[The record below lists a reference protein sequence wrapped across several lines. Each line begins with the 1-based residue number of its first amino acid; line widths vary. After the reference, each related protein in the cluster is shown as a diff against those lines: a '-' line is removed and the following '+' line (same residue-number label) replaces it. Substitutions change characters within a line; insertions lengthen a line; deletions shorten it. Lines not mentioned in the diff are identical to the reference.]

1 MTEDYCKALEK
12 VYVYKI
18 AYGAMA
24 KANSQ
29 MIVSMAVGETK
40 VSLPEQLRA
49 NLVTLVETDNAWI
62 NYFVSYDPAE
72 AIKAIKCPVMAV
84 NGTKDIQVIVND
96 NLPVLRALLPHKEG
110 DVIKEYEGLNHLFQ
124 HCKNGSTIE
133 YIKIEETIS
142 PEVLSDIVTFV
153 QKQKD
158 TKN

>member
-1 MTEDYCKALEK
+1 
-12 VYVYKI
+12 
-18 AYGAMA
+18 
-24 KANSQ
+24 
-29 MIVSMAVGETK
+29 
-40 VSLPEQLRA
+40 
-49 NLVTLVETDNAWI
+49 
-62 NYFVSYDPAE
+62 
-72 AIKAIKCPVMAV
+72 
-84 NGTKDIQVIVND
+84 VND

-133 YIKIEETIS
+133 YVKIEETIS